1 MSRFFRKKF
10 HKITL
15 LITAVFWANCGAA
28 EETQD
33 TTDALNDSSK
43 LESSDSTKKE
53 KILEVSDWLDYDL
66 VCYYGVS
73 ADYFDL
79 RDWDPLDGLEYAA
92 RELTQILDDKQR
104 LKR

>member
-28 EETQD
+28 EEKQD
-33 TTDALNDSSK
+33 TTGVLNDSSK
-43 LESSDSTKKE
+43 LETSDSTKKE

-66 VCYYGVS
+66 VCYYGVN
-73 ADYFDL
+73 ADNYEL
-79 RDWDPLDGLEYAA
+79 GDPWDGLEYAA

>member
-1 MSRFFRKKF
+1 MSGFFRKKI

-15 LITAVFWANCGAA
+15 LLTAVFWANCGAA
-28 EETQD
+28 EKTQD
-33 TTDALNDSSK
+33 TTGVLNDSSK
-43 LESSDSTKKE
+43 LETSDSTKKE

-73 ADYFDL
+73 ADNYEL
-79 RDWDPLDGLEYAA
+79 GDPWDGLEYAA
-92 RELTQILDDKQR
+92 RELIQILDDKQR